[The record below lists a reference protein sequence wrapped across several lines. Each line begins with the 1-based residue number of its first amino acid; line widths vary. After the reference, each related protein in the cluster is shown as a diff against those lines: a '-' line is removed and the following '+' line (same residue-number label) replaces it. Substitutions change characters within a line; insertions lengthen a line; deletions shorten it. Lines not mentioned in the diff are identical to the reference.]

1 MPIAQITI
9 RLDDNAN
16 FISNTI
22 TSLTPVTVQ
31 KQVNLAGRYK
41 ARLLGINYC
50 DCTAA
55 TAAAPANNS
64 IVTVD
69 SSTWQ
74 FPSNGQRG
82 FQFSNKTDHIQ
93 LTGPDAP
100 YWEIRNTGA
109 VMDISLSIQQFK
121 QVTAPVVGPPVV
133 PAVNGVDNAAMWSAT
148 QFLFMVLTL
157 DLEKIDEMV

>member
-1 MPIAQITI
+1 MPIAQITV

-16 FISNTI
+16 FISTAI

-50 DCTAA
+50 DA
-55 TAAAPANNS
+55 TSSGAGTIANNM

-74 FPSNGQRG
+74 FPGNGQRG

-100 YWEIRNTGA
+100 HWEIRNTGA
-109 VMDISLSIQQFK
+109 NMDISISVQQFK
-121 QVTAPVVGPPVV
+121 LVAAVVGPPAV
-133 PAVNGVDNAAMWSAT
+133 PAFNSIDNAAFWSAT
-148 QFLFMVLTL
+148 QFVFMILTL

>member
-9 RLDDNAN
+9 TVGDNNAAFN
-16 FISNTI
+16 SGSV
-22 TSLTPVTVQ
+22 TSLTPITVQ

-50 DCTAA
+50 DATGTSGTAV
-55 TAAAPANNS
+55 ANNM

-74 FPSNGQRG
+74 FPGNGQRG

-100 YWEIRNTGA
+100 HWEIRNTGA
-109 VMDISLSIQQFK
+109 NMDISISVQQFLTNG
-121 QVTAPVVGPPVV
+121 TAPSGPKL
-133 PAVNGVDNAAMWSAT
+133 DNAAFWSAT
-148 QFLFMVLTL
+148 TFIFMILTL

>member
-9 RLDDNAN
+9 TVGDNNAAFN
-16 FISNTI
+16 SGSV
-22 TSLTPVTVQ
+22 TSLTPITVQ
-31 KQVNLAGRYK
+31 KQVNLAGRYR

-50 DCTAA
+50 DA
-55 TAAAPANNS
+55 TAAGTAVAANM

-74 FPSNGQRG
+74 FPGNGQRG

-100 YWEIRNTGA
+100 HWEIRNTGA
-109 VMDISLSIQQFK
+109 NMDISISVQQFLTNG
-121 QVTAPVVGPPVV
+121 TAPSGPKL
-133 PAVNGVDNAAMWSAT
+133 DNAAFWSAT
-148 QFLFMVLTL
+148 TFIFLILTL